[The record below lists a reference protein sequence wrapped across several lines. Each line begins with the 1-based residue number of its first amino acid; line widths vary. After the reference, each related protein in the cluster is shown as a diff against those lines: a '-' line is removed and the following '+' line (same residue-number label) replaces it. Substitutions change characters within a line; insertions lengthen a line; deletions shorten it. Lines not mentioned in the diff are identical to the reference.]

1 MAEPTC
7 RAMQRS
13 LLIVLL
19 FVSGLSAMGQSLY
32 DRKRKDI
39 IPLEGQA
46 KRIGWF
52 VAPGLTYTLPRFK
65 NEEEEVFRSA
75 DTVYTTTYD
84 PYGRLGIYLEGG
96 LTWYTRDPV
105 VLDYF
110 DVGLAYKN
118 LRGSESYTGLYQRGG
133 SAAELTGE
141 GTFAERMLTFNAN
154 ANKFIPTFDYQFV
167 QLSLGANVDYRLGS
181 DYEHTGDSLLNGHT
195 FPPDLW
201 AQVHFKLGYGF
212 KLTGNLILIPAIETP
227 VFSMVPQDEGLGQVQ
242 WFSSRYRPLIFSV
255 RFLFLRAREG
265 FDCPPPIKHNGFEK
279 SRTVKP
285 TLPGQ

>member
-1 MAEPTC
+1 
-7 RAMQRS
+7 
-13 LLIVLL
+13 
-19 FVSGLSAMGQSLY
+19 
-32 DRKRKDI
+32 
-39 IPLEGQA
+39 
-46 KRIGWF
+46 

-84 PYGRLGIYLEGG
+84 PDGRLGFYLEGG

-105 VLDYF
+105 VVDYF

-118 LRGSESYTGLYQRGG
+118 LRGSESYAGNLMRGD
-133 SAAELTGE
+133 SVSTMTGE
-141 GTFAERMLTFNAN
+141 GTFAERVLTFNAN

>member
-1 MAEPTC
+1 MK
-7 RAMQRS
+7 RS
-13 LLIVLL
+13 LLIFL
-19 FVSGLSAMGQSLY
+19 FCLTGLSAMAQGRY

-65 NEEEEVFRSA
+65 DEEEEVLRSA

-84 PYGRLGIYLEGG
+84 PDGRLGFYLEGG

-105 VLDYF
+105 VVDYF

-118 LRGSESYTGLYQRGG
+118 LRGSESYAGTLLRGD
-133 SAAELTGE
+133 SASTMTGE
-141 GTFAERMLTFNAN
+141 GTFAERLLTFNAN

-195 FPPDLW
+195 FPPDLI
-201 AQVHFKLGYGF
+201 AQLHFKLGYGF

-227 VFSMVPQDEGLGQVQ
+227 VFSIVPEDEGLGKLQ
-242 WFSSRYRPLIFSV
+242 WFSSQYRPLIFSV
-255 RFLFLRAREG
+255 RFLFLRARDG
-265 FDCPPPIKHNGFEK
+265 FDCPPPIKHNSFEK

>member
-1 MAEPTC
+1 MK
-7 RAMQRS
+7 RY
-13 LLIVLL
+13 LLL
-19 FVSGLSAMGQSLY
+19 FALLVSSILALAQGRY

-84 PYGRLGIYLEGG
+84 PSGRLGFYVEGG

-105 VLDYF
+105 VVDYF

-118 LRGSESYTGLYQRGG
+118 LRGSESYAGNLMRGD
-133 SAAELTGE
+133 SVSTMTGE
-141 GTFAERMLTFNAN
+141 GTFAERVLTFNAN

-167 QLSLGANVDYRLGS
+167 QLSLGANVDHRLGS

-227 VFSMVPQDEGLGQVQ
+227 VFSMVPQDDGFGQMQ

>member
-1 MAEPTC
+1 
-7 RAMQRS
+7 MQRS

-52 VAPGLTYTLPRFK
+52 VAPGLTYPLPRFK

-84 PYGRLGIYLEGG
+84 PDGRLGFYLEGG

-105 VLDYF
+105 VVDYF

-118 LRGSESYTGLYQRGG
+118 LRGSESYAGNLMRGD
-133 SAAELTGE
+133 SVSTMTGE
-141 GTFAERMLTFNAN
+141 GTFAERVLTFNAN